1 MSFESLMGVTQRLGA
16 SMEALAALGAELRLR
31 RDGAAAH
38 ATTRRLLQTI
48 VGGIDPLLLDNISQE
63 QEAVALA
70 SIRVAFQQAVDL
82 LEDPARAPGWL
93 HQDPA
98 ILQTIGRMSGRIV
111 HQIDAFA
118 GTRPEFKAAVQG
130 GGAFLDIGTG
140 VGWLAIEAARVWPN
154 LRVVGIDIWEPS
166 LALAR
171 ANIAASNMQDR
182 VTLRTQ
188 SVTDLDD
195 TSAFTI
201 VWYPAPFLPIEIA
214 QQALANAKRALVPG
228 GWLVFGIFAP
238 QPDPLGEALTDL
250 KIVRCGGHPWK
261 MPEVEE
267 RLRGLG
273 FEQVET
279 FSPGSISVL
288 VIARK
293 PG

>member
-1 MSFESLMGVTQRLGA
+1 MSFETLMGAAQRLGA

-38 ATTRRLLQTI
+38 ATTRELLRKI
-48 VGGIDPLLLDNISQE
+48 VGGIDPHLFDNISPE

-70 SIRVAFQQAVDL
+70 SIHVAFQQAVDL

-111 HQIDAFA
+111 HQIDVFA
-118 GTRPEFKAAVQG
+118 ARRPEFKAAVER

-140 VGWLAIEAARVWPN
+140 VGWLAIEAARVWSN

-195 TSAFTI
+195 TNAFTM
-201 VWYPAPFLPIEIA
+201 VWYPAPFLPLKIA
-214 QQALANAKRALVPG
+214 PRALENAKRALVPG

-238 QPDPLGEALTDL
+238 QPDPLGESLTAL
-250 KIVRCGGHPWK
+250 KIVRCGGHPWTTA
-261 MPEVEE
+261 EVEE

-273 FEQVET
+273 FEQIET
-279 FSPGSISVL
+279 FAPGSISVL
-288 VIARK
+288 VLARK